1 MTTPWRQRLQLS
13 LIGAALCAIPAATVL
28 AAEFPTRDV
37 TMVIPF
43 PPGGTTDI
51 VGRLVAADLGKAW
64 GRTVIV
70 DNKGGAGGN
79 IGTADVARAKPDG
92 YTLLMGTVGTQSINQ
107 YLYANLPFDPD
118 KDFVPVALAA
128 AVPNVL
134 VLNPGFAERNKIDS
148 VKALIDYLKANPGKA
163 NAGSSGNG
171 TSIHLAAELFKSM
184 TGTQF
189 EHVPFRGSGPAV
201 TALMAGDVDFMFDN
215 LPSSMG
221 GIQSGRLKA
230 LAVTSAKRSASL
242 PDLPTVAEAGVAG
255 FDATSWFGL
264 VAPAGTPP
272 DVVQAI
278 NRTVVENAKQPE
290 SKERFLKQG
299 AEASDMDPQA
309 FAAFIDRER
318 AKWSKV
324 VKESGAKV
332 D

>member
-1 MTTPWRQRLQLS
+1 MNTTWSQRLRIG
-13 LIGAALCAIPAATVL
+13 LIGAAVSVTPVTPLYAADYPA
-28 AAEFPTRDV
+28 RDV

-64 GRTVIV
+64 GRNVIV

-79 IGTADVARAKPDG
+79 IGTADVARAKADG

-148 VKALIDYLKANPGKA
+148 VKSLIDFLKANPGKA

-221 GIQSGRLKA
+221 GIQSNRLKA
-230 LAVTSAKRSASL
+230 LAVTSANRSPSL
-242 PDLPTVAEAGVAG
+242 PELPTIAESGVPG

-264 VAPAGTPP
+264 VAPAGTP
-272 DVVQAI
+272 DDIVQAI
-278 NRTVVENAKQPE
+278 NRTVVKNAAQAE

-299 AEASDMDPQA
+299 AEPSDMDPKA
-309 FAAFIDRER
+309 FAAFIERER

>member
-1 MTTPWRQRLQLS
+1 
-13 LIGAALCAIPAATVL
+13 
-28 AAEFPTRDV
+28 
-37 TMVIPF
+37 MVIPF

-79 IGTADVARAKPDG
+79 IGTADVARAKNDG

-107 YLYANLPFDPD
+107 YLYANLPFDPA

-134 VLNPGFAERNKIDS
+134 VLNPAFAERNKIDS

-221 GIQSGRLKA
+221 GIQGGRLKA
-230 LAVTSAKRSASL
+230 IAVTSPERFPGM
-242 PDLPTVAEAGVAG
+242 PDVPTIAETVPG
-255 FDATSWFGL
+255 FDATSWFG
-264 VAPAGTPP
+264 VMAPAGTPQ
-272 DVVQAI
+272 DVIDTLNKAI
-278 NRTVVENAKQPE
+278 VDAAKGEDLKAQ
-290 SKERFLKQG
+290 FMKQG
-299 AEASDMDPQA
+299 ALPSEMTPAE
-309 FAAFIDRER
+309 FAEYIKSEQT
-318 AKWSKV
+318 KWSKV
-324 VKESGAKV
+324 VKESGARI